1 MKSGTFVMGDI
12 SEVDV
17 LNAVPSCEA
26 MESLSISHLFNCGW
40 ARCQKIVQM
49 YGDNLITP
57 FKDDIAEIF
66 ACGER
71 KKGAKII
78 ADIMEVELQI
88 IYPDYYALPRVTA
101 IKSYVGQPMNKKRAR
116 EII

>member
-71 KKGAKII
+71 NNQ
-78 ADIMEVELQI
+78 DILSA
-88 IYPDYYALPRVTA
+88 ALP
-101 IKSYVGQPMNKKRAR
+101 P
-116 EII
+116 